1 MARYWVTDNLSPRT
15 SAGVEFADHYS
26 NVHILLQEELSPVIW
41 LLARPAGLTVSGV
54 VGGGE
59 GGEDNLENFVNF
71 KSSCSKSLVSLDN
84 TQYSL
89 KREMTGACRGRHL
102 VSYNATLT
110 AEARMML
117 GFCSPQVPS
126 PGRGPQSPVLSDT
139 EPQAVRRLR
148 HPAS

>member
-59 GGEDNLENFVNF
+59 GGKDEFVPF
-71 KSSCSKSLVSLDN
+71 KSSCSKTLVSLDN
-84 TQYSL
+84 TQYSQSEERDDWRL
-89 KREMTGACRGRHL
+89 PGA
-102 VSYNATLT
+102 
-110 AEARMML
+110 
-117 GFCSPQVPS
+117 PS
-126 PGRGPQSPVLSDT
+126 GVL
-139 EPQAVRRLR
+139 
-148 HPAS
+148 